1 MNSNKGDII
10 ERIVRTK
17 IGISELSRILHVS
30 RTSIYNWFEHG
41 HLNLETICK
50 IGQAIGHDFANEF
63 PEEFAKAKIQTS
75 REFIDSKDF
84 KNNSSENSVHF
95 WMNKYIVLLEKFNQ
109 LLTEIAER
117 DAKADLKTIDS
128 PSYNEYN
135 GDLDDHF
142 DRRDHSLS
150 CI

>member
-1 MNSNKGDII
+1 MNSNKGDVI

-63 PEEFAKAKIQTS
+63 PEEFAKAKSQS
-75 REFIDSKDF
+75 SASFIAEKGPI
-84 KNNSSENSVHF
+84 NENCESSVHF
-95 WMNKYIVLLEKFNQ
+95 WMNKYITLLERYNE
-109 LLTEIAER
+109 LLSEIAKTDPKTE
-117 DAKADLKTIDS
+117 LKTNNN
-128 PSYNEYN
+128 SYHGY
-135 GDLDDHF
+135 DTDVSDHF
-142 DRRDHSLS
+142 GRRDHSLS